1 MHYYLIRRVL
11 WMIPTF
17 FGITLIC
24 FLTLRMADTDP
35 VTANF
40 GAALQG
46 RQISAEAI
54 EHLRRIYD
62 LDKPWYVQYAKL
74 IARLVTF
81 DLGNRWMDGRPI
93 IDVIGEALPV
103 TMLLSLLSMFLA
115 YLIAIPLGVFSAVKQ
130 YSRLDRAVTIVLF
143 VLYSIP
149 SFWFG
154 TMCIVFLASGHFIDC
169 GFTKEP
175 GCFPLQGIHAFEGF
189 DQMSFGRKVLDVAWH
204 LILPVLTLTYMQ
216 FAAVS
221 RYMRSGMLE
230 TLRQDFIRTARAKG
244 ASERA
249 VIFGHALRNS
259 VIPIITL
266 LGLTLPELISGSVI
280 VESIFGIRG
289 MGLVALEAIRM
300 PDYPLVI
307 TIVAFSA
314 VLTMI
319 GVLISDVLYAVVDPR
334 IRHGEPGDR

>member
-1 MHYYLIRRVL
+1 MLTYLIRRVL
-11 WMIPTF
+11 WMFPTF

-24 FLTLRMADTDP
+24 FMVLRMANTDP
-35 VTANF
+35 VAANF
-40 GAALQG
+40 SAALHG

-74 IARLVTF
+74 ITRLVTF

-93 IDVIGEALPV
+93 VDVIGEALPV
-103 TMLLSLLSMFLA
+103 TMLLSLLSMALA
-115 YLIAIPLGVFSAVKQ
+115 YLVAIPLGVFSAVRQ
-130 YSRLDRAVTIVLF
+130 YSRVDRAVTVVLF
-143 VLYSIP
+143 VLYSLP
-149 SFWFG
+149 TFWFG
-154 TMCIVFLASGHFIDC
+154 TMCIVFLASGHFVNC
-169 GFTKEP
+169 GFTEEP

-189 DQMSFGRKVLDVAWH
+189 ERMSLGQRLVDVAWH
-204 LILPVLTLTYMQ
+204 LVLPVLTLTYMQ

-319 GVLISDVLYAVVDPR
+319 GVLISDVLYAVIDPR
-334 IRHGEPGDR
+334 IRQEEARVQ